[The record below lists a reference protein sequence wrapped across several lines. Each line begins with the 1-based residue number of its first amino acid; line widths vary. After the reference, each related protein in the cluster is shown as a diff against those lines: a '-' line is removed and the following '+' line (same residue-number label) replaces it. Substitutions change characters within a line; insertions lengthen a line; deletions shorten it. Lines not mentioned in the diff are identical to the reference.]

1 MANKIGFSDLKKPV
15 AVGLQPSGKADV
27 ICAENLPMTND
38 VDAQTIEEYIGSVL
52 SNAWSV
58 DGDHIKPTTGLKIS
72 GDGSLISGV
81 IAAGGWPTNLSGF
94 TNDLGNYGNWLTFY
108 DTINYANYADS
119 AGSAGFAG
127 HADSAVYAECAG
139 AAYSADSAGSAN
151 YANTAGSASYA
162 SSAGSAPADG
172 GNASSCD
179 NFTGWFQNGNAESSQ
194 GFNPNLPWFEIGNAY
209 YTNKTLVQNSGVFV
223 NNGAEVL
230 RGINQDSPI
239 KTGETVV
246 VGDYER
252 VVVLDASSN
261 NIAVSIPSSSG
272 QGVGRVITL
281 KRIDASENT
290 VTITSLT
297 TDGTIDGAVSIAL
310 VGQWS
315 KVTLIAFGQGGLDW
329 ITI

>member
-1 MANKIGFSDLKKPV
+1 MF
-15 AVGLQPSGKADV
+15 
-27 ICAENLPMTND
+27 
-38 VDAQTIEEYIGSVL
+38 
-52 SNAWSV
+52 
-58 DGDHIKPTTGLKIS
+58 
-72 GDGSLISGV
+72 SLIKEIDPVFESWLSATPPVMQETDPVFSAWLAGYTSV
-81 IAAGGWPTNLSGF
+81 NNADSAGHAGSAGHADSAGYAGSAGHADSAGSADTAGRADTAGSADYAYSAYSAYSAVYADTAYHAGSADYAATADYALAAGNAP
-94 TNDLGNYGNWLTFY
+94 
-108 DTINYANYADS
+108 ANGGRADSAGYADS
-119 AGSAGFAG
+119 AGSAP
-127 HADSAVYAECAG
+127 
-139 AAYSADSAGSAN
+139 AA
-151 YANTAGSASYA
+151 
-162 SSAGSAPADG
+162 G

-179 NFTGWFQNGNAESSQ
+179 NFTGWFQSGNAGSSQ
-194 GFNPNLPWFEIGNAY
+194 GFNPNLPWFEIGNAHY
-209 YTNKTLVQNSGVFV
+209 INKTLVQNSGVFV

-230 RGINQDSPI
+230 RGINQYSPI